1 MRAMVRYL
9 FRIVLL
15 VLVLQAVAIALTITF
30 AAPKTVDVNDS
41 RKTIFQTDSKMAV
54 YGSPLIA
61 HASNRPQIVILGS
74 SNTTMGLRP
83 DRLQP
88 YLGDVPIHNISVG
101 SEKFLAMS
109 QIIDLLYRQTPPQN
123 RHNYIFVLGIS
134 YPLISEDAKRRAS
147 MHTSIDDELQRF
159 GIFSHGGRS
168 RVPDRWLPD
177 ALEAGWPFLVPK
189 AVYNRLVRIF
199 PEPYWFGLA
208 EEVPFT
214 AEESNVVQYN
224 EQQHQERIAYYN
236 SETLDPTGASTFAPL
251 LDTVKRV
258 SDAGGEV
265 VIVDLPTAKWLQ
277 RATTHYA
284 AYQRLRSAYL
294 PQLEKIP
301 HVRYINAEH
310 GFSDEDF
317 YDGIHPRNRV
327 TPQIARIVAPTIQQ
341 ALKDYP

>member
-61 HASNRPQIVILGS
+61 HASDRPQIVILGS

-109 QIIDLLYRQTPPQN
+109 QIIDLLYRQTPPEN

-177 ALEAGWPFLVPK
+177 ALEASWPFLVPK
-189 AVYNRLVRIF
+189 AVYNLS
-199 PEPYWFGLA
+199 L
-208 EEVPFT
+208 
-214 AEESNVVQYN
+214 
-224 EQQHQERIAYYN
+224 
-236 SETLDPTGASTFAPL
+236 
-251 LDTVKRV
+251 
-258 SDAGGEV
+258 
-265 VIVDLPTAKWLQ
+265 
-277 RATTHYA
+277 
-284 AYQRLRSAYL
+284 
-294 PQLEKIP
+294 
-301 HVRYINAEH
+301 
-310 GFSDEDF
+310 
-317 YDGIHPRNRV
+317 IH
-327 TPQIARIVAPTIQQ
+327 I
-341 ALKDYP
+341 